1 MSQAE
6 IFNLIQQVQDQ
17 YAALFAQVITI
28 NFAMIVAV
36 FYFLHRTS
44 LRFRM
49 AAFLF
54 YITGMLALVGM
65 MLHAANVKAI
75 ALAALIAI
83 PAGSRD
89 GVVAGYLAFQDSWL
103 ATAIAL
109 FQNASVWLLLAVVFF
124 MLFLWRNPE
133 GGQG

>member
-65 MLHAANVKAI
+65 MLHAANVKAF
-75 ALAALIAI
+75 ALAALSAI
-83 PAGSRD
+83 PAENRD
-89 GVVAGYLAFQDSWL
+89 SVVAAYLAFQDSWL
-103 ATAIAL
+103 AKASAL
-109 FQNASVWLLLAVVFF
+109 FQNASVWLLLGVVFY
-124 MLFLWRNPE
+124 MLFVWRNPE
-133 GGQG
+133 AQ

>member
-44 LRFRM
+44 LRFRV

-75 ALAALIAI
+75 ALGALTAI
-83 PAGSRD
+83 PAGERD
-89 GVVAGYLAFQDSWL
+89 GVVAAYLAFQDSWL
-103 ATAIAL
+103 ARASAL
-109 FQNASVWLLLAVVFF
+109 FQNASVWLLLGVVSY
-124 MLFLWRNPE
+124 MLFLWRNP
-133 GGQG
+133 QGERA